1 MPRLDPGP
9 RLPRRI
15 AHFDLDTF
23 FVAVER
29 LDDAALIGKPVLVGF
44 NGPRG
49 VVASASY
56 ESRAFGCRSAMPMA
70 VALRLCPQAIV
81 VSPHFDRYVALSR
94 AFHERLREAAPIV
107 ESVGVD
113 EAYADLTGLG
123 PQGGAFEVA
132 RRLRARVRSDLGLA
146 VSVCI
151 ASSRITAKTGSD
163 RAKPDGLIEV
173 PPGEDAAFLAP
184 FPIRELPLVGPKLA
198 ERLAAAGITSI
209 GEAAAADPR
218 WLEDR
223 FGKVGAYLHDRARG
237 IDPTPVVGG
246 PREAKSVSREVTF
259 GRDVEDAAE
268 LRRVLLVHADSI
280 GGDLRGSGK
289 RARTVTLKLRWADF
303 TTFVRSRTV
312 DLPLQSTQELHREG
326 ITLLEALTAQIG
338 THPVRL
344 IGLGATNLVEDVV
357 QLAFEDAPVRQ
368 RELLDHAID
377 GLRERFGA
385 ASVSRGPR
393 RAARPDLR
401 DAMR

>member
-1 MPRLDPGP
+1 MPRHDPGP

-29 LDDAALIGKPVLVGF
+29 LDDASLIGKPVLVGF

-70 VALRLCPQAIV
+70 LALRLCPQAV
-81 VSPHFDRYVALSR
+81 VVAPHFDRYVALSR
-94 AFHERLREAAPIV
+94 AFHARLREAAPIV

-113 EAYADLTGLG
+113 EAYADLTGLA

-132 RRLRARVRSDLGLA
+132 RRLRERVRADLGLA

-151 ASSRITAKTGSD
+151 AGSRVTAKTGSD

-218 WLEDR
+218 WLTDR
-223 FGKVGAYLHDRARG
+223 FGKAGAYLHDRARG

-259 GRDVEDAAE
+259 GRDVDDDAE
-268 LRRVLLVHADSI
+268 LRRVMLAHADSV
-280 GGDLRGSGK
+280 GEELRASGK
-289 RARTVTLKLRWADF
+289 RARTVTVKLRWADF

-312 DLPLQSTQELHREG
+312 ESPLQSTQELHREG
-326 ITLLEALTAQIG
+326 LVLLDALTAQVG
-338 THPVRL
+338 VHPVRL
-344 IGLGATNLVEDVV
+344 IGLGATNLIDDVV

-368 RELLDHAID
+368 RETLDHAID
-377 GLRERFGA
+377 ALRQRFGA
-385 ASVSRGPR
+385 GSVSRGRP
-393 RAARPDLR
+393 RAARPGLR
-401 DAMR
+401 DISQ